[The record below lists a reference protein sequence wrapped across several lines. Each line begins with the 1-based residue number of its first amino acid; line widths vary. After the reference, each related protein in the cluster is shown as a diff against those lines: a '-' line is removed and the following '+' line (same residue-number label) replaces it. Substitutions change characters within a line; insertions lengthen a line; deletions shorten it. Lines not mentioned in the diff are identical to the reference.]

1 MRLSLTFTRYLGQQF
16 LIGILIVLF
25 AVLIL
30 VFVIDFVETLR
41 KFGGR
46 EGVEFGLML
55 SMSLL
60 KIPGLAEQLIP
71 FTVLFGGMWTFTRL
85 TRSHELVVA
94 RAAGVSVWQFLA
106 PALFIGLCL
115 GIFMVAAFNPLAAS
129 MNAKYERLEAQYI
142 DGQES
147 QLSVS
152 RDGLWLRQGDKTGQS
167 VVHALKI
174 HDQGLRLED
183 VVLLIYKGTDEFQF
197 RVDAKEARLNAGA
210 WDLTH
215 AWISRPNQMP
225 EFHEEY
231 AVSTTL
237 TIQDIEDSFAS
248 PKTMSVWE
256 LPRFIRLAETA
267 GFSATRHR
275 IHWHSVLSVPLLL
288 CAMILIAAT
297 FSLRMAR
304 LGGVSQLIF
313 AGVMTGFALYFF
325 ADLTEALGLSG
336 SLPVA
341 LAAWAPTGIATLGG
355 TTMLFHLEDG

>member
-1 MRLSLTFTRYLGQQF
+1 MRFSLTLTNYLGRQF
-16 LIGILIVLF
+16 LIGIGIVLF
-25 AVLIL
+25 AVMLL

-46 EGVEFGLML
+46 EGVEFGLLL

-60 KIPGLAEQLIP
+60 KMPGLAEQLVP

-94 RAAGVSVWQFLA
+94 RAAGVSVWQFLM
-106 PALFIGLCL
+106 PALVIGLL
-115 GIFMVAAFNPLAAS
+115 IGIFMVALFNPFSAS
-129 MNAKYERLEAQYI
+129 MNAQYERLEAQYI

-152 RDGLWLRQGDKTGQS
+152 RNGLWLRQGDKTGQS
-167 VVHALKI
+167 VVHALKV
-174 HDQGLRLED
+174 HDQGLRLET
-183 VVLLIYKGTDEFQF
+183 VVLMLYEGADNFLY
-197 RVDAKEARLNAGA
+197 RVDAKEANLQAQS
-210 WDLTH
+210 WQLKD
-215 AWISRPNQMP
+215 AWITAPNQTP
-225 EFHEEY
+225 KFHETY
-231 AVSTTL
+231 SVSTTL
-237 TIQDIEDSFAS
+237 TIRDIEDSFAS
-248 PKTMSVWE
+248 PSTMSVWE
-256 LPRFIRLAETA
+256 LPRFIRLAESA

-275 IHWHSVLSVPLLL
+275 LHWHSVLSVPLLL

-325 ADLTEALGLSG
+325 ADLTAALGLSG

-341 LAAWAPTGIATLGG
+341 LAAWAPTGVATLGG

>member
-1 MRLSLTFTRYLGQQF
+1 MRFSLTMSNYLGRQF
-16 LIGILIVLF
+16 LVGISIVLF
-25 AVLIL
+25 AVMLL

-46 EGVEFGLML
+46 EGVEFGLLL

-60 KIPGLAEQLIP
+60 KMPGLAEQLVP

-94 RAAGVSVWQFLA
+94 RAAGVSVWQFLM
-106 PALFIGLCL
+106 PALVIGLL
-115 GIFMVAAFNPLAAS
+115 IGIFMVALFNPFSAS
-129 MNAKYERLEAQYI
+129 MNAQYERLEAQYI

-152 RDGLWLRQGDKTGQS
+152 RNGLWLRQGDKTGQS
-167 VVHALKI
+167 VVHALKV
-174 HDQGLRLED
+174 HDQGLRLET
-183 VVLLIYKGTDEFQF
+183 VVLMLYEGADNFLY
-197 RVDAKEARLNAGA
+197 RVDAREANLQAQS
-210 WDLTH
+210 WQLED
-215 AWISRPNQMP
+215 AWITAPNQTP
-225 EFHEEY
+225 EFHETY
-231 AVSTTL
+231 SVSTTL
-237 TIQDIEDSFAS
+237 TIRDIEDSFAS
-248 PKTMSVWE
+248 PSTMSVWE
-256 LPRFIRLAETA
+256 LPRFIRLAESA

-275 IHWHSVLSVPLLL
+275 LHWHSVLSVPLLL

-325 ADLTEALGLSG
+325 ADLTAALGLSG

-341 LAAWAPTGIATLGG
+341 LAAWAPTGVATLGG

>member
-1 MRLSLTFTRYLGQQF
+1 MRLSLTLTRYLGRQF
-16 LIGILIVLF
+16 LTGILIVLF
-25 AVLIL
+25 AVLML

-55 SMSLL
+55 SMSLSKL
-60 KIPGLAEQLIP
+60 PGLAEKLVP

-106 PALFIGLCL
+106 PALGIGLFL
-115 GIFMVAAFNPLAAS
+115 GIFMVAAFNPFAAS
-129 MNAKYERLEAQYI
+129 MNARYERLEARYV

-152 RDGLWLRQGDKTGQS
+152 SSGLWLRQGDRNNQS
-167 VVHALKI
+167 VVHAVEV
-174 HDQGLRLED
+174 HDQGLRLEQ
-183 VVLLIYKGTDEFQF
+183 VVLLFYKGGDEFQY
-197 RVDAKEARLNAGA
+197 RIDAKEAQLSAMS
-210 WDLTH
+210 WQLKD
-215 AWISRPNQMP
+215 AWISDLDTEAQ
-225 EFHEEY
+225 FHAEY
-231 AVSTTL
+231 SVPTTL
-237 TIQDIEDSFAS
+237 TIDDIEDSFAS
-248 PKTMSVWE
+248 PNTMSVWE
-256 LPRFIRLAETA
+256 LPRFIRMAETA

-275 IHWHSVLSVPLLL
+275 IHWHSILSEPLLL

-304 LGGVSQLIF
+304 LGGIGRLIF
-313 AGVMTGFALYFF
+313 AGIMTGFGLYFF
-325 ADLTEALGLSG
+325 TDLTEALGLSG

-341 LAAWAPTGIATLGG
+341 LAAWAPTGIAALGG